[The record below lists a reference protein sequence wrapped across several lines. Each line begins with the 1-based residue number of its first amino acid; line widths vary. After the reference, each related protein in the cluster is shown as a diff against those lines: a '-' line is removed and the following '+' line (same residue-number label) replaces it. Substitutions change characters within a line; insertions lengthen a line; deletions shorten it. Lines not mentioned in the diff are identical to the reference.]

1 MQKFDIEESTI
12 NRPIHY
18 KIPENTGINSYFIYN
33 NLNEQKLI
41 KKISNI
47 SRNSTKYSNS
57 KEKKI
62 GEIKNII
69 ERNKIDIL
77 FSKTYDKIN
86 NKNNY
91 TTIPKRR
98 LETISKHKKEII
110 KDDIT
115 NKNNYYNFLFRKKH
129 YRNNDNYFLNKQYI
143 WSKTVLD
150 QKKIKAYKNIYKI
163 KYIDI
168 LPSFQK
174 KIYENHKYKR
184 DKTIP
189 KILKLNSHE
198 KPYNSNLF
206 NKRKKIFQRKKII
219 KDNFVNKINSIE
231 FNSIF
236 KSEM

>member
-1 MQKFDIEESTI
+1 MLSKELRRRFLQKFDIEESNI

-18 KIPENTGINSYFIYN
+18 KIPENTGINCYFIYN
-33 NLNEQKLI
+33 NLNEQKLNQ
-41 KKISNI
+41 KISNI

-62 GEIKNII
+62 GKIKNII

-91 TTIPKRR
+91 TIIPKRK

-115 NKNNYYNFLFRKKH
+115 NKNNYYNFLFKKKP
-129 YRNNDNYFLNKQYI
+129 YRNNDNYFLNKQYA
-143 WSKTVLD
+143 WSKTFLD

-168 LPSFQK
+168 LPSFHK

-206 NKRKKIFQRKKII
+206 NKRKNIFQRNKII
-219 KDNFVNKINSIE
+219 
-231 FNSIF
+231 
-236 KSEM
+236 

>member
-1 MQKFDIEESTI
+1 MLSKELRRRFLQKFDIEESAI

-41 KKISNI
+41 KKIFNI

-57 KEKKI
+57 KEKNI

-91 TTIPKRR
+91 TTIPKRK

-115 NKNNYYNFLFRKKH
+115 NKNNYYNFLFKK
-129 YRNNDNYFLNKQYI
+129 
-143 WSKTVLD
+143 
-150 QKKIKAYKNIYKI
+150 
-163 KYIDI
+163 
-168 LPSFQK
+168 
-174 KIYENHKYKR
+174 
-184 DKTIP
+184 
-189 KILKLNSHE
+189 
-198 KPYNSNLF
+198 NLIEIMII
-206 NKRKKIFQRKKII
+206 IF
-219 KDNFVNKINSIE
+219 
-231 FNSIF
+231 
-236 KSEM
+236 